1 MKKKGILIAVEGIS
15 GSGKSESIKEVFEY
29 YKSRGYRAS
38 IVEWNS
44 NKRIR
49 CFMELLSSRKLLTP
63 LMYSGLQWLSF
74 YIDYFIKIMPLL
86 KRGYVVIADRY
97 VYTALTRDAVNG
109 AGRAHGMILRSIA
122 RPPDLLMF
130 FDTSPYVCHNR
141 IKLRG
146 KALFHT
152 NKFIMNSRLLK
163 NKDLYY
169 LKRLRREYLKL
180 FSQPGADKNMY
191 IVFINDCSTE
201 VAKYIDCYMNTKKGR
216 AGISGDKTQI
226 SLK

>member
-15 GSGKSESIKEVFEY
+15 GSGKSEGIKEVFEY

-49 CFMELLSSRKLLTP
+49 CLMELLNRRKLLTP
-63 LMYSGLQWLSF
+63 LVYSVLQWLSF

-97 VYTALTRDAVNG
+97 VYTALTRDVVNG
-109 AGRAHGMILRSIA
+109 AGTAHGLILRSIA
-122 RPPDLLMF
+122 AEPDLLMF
-130 FDTSPYVCHNR
+130 FDTSPHVCHDR
-141 IKLRG
+141 ISLRG

-180 FSQPGADKNMY
+180 LSKLNTDKDMH
-191 IVFINDCSTE
+191 IAFINDCSTDIS
-201 VAKYIDCYMNTKKGR
+201 KHIDCYMDIKKGR